1 MSIIFIRD
9 DGMLKQ
15 GDKKKLSLGN
25 LNGENDKIEEA
36 KEAINKEDEMKEE
49 IKRGERKE
57 IVGVAVVEKVTMETE
72 MK

>member
-36 KEAINKEDEMKEE
+36 KEAINKEDEMKEK

>member
-25 LNGENDKIEEA
+25 LNGENDQIEEA
-36 KEAINKEDEMKEE
+36 KEAINKEDEMKEK

-57 IVGVAVVEKVTMETE
+57 IVGVAVAEKVTMETE